1 MKALQRPFPHLGSR
15 LLTLWALLAYGVL
28 FAPIAVIVLFSFNA
42 PRGRFNLTWQGF
54 TLENWLHPLREVA
67 LTRAFGTSLS
77 IALLASLLAT
87 LLGGLMALALARHRV
102 RGRSWIELLL
112 VLPLTSPEI
121 VLATSLLNLFVQQ
134 NLPRGFGTLVLS
146 HSLFCLS
153 YAALTLKARL
163 GGFDWSLEAAA
174 MDLGAR
180 PLRAFLRVTL
190 PLIAPGLLAAFLL
203 SFSLSL
209 DDYIIT
215 AFTAGET
222 ITFPLYIAGAFQREI
237 SPQIHVLATL
247 VLLVSV
253 ALMALGLRWGHNEG

>member
-1 MKALQRPFPHLGSR
+1 MKRPALGNTLLG
-15 LLTLWALLAYGVL
+15 LWAALVYALL
-28 FAPIAVIVLFSFNA
+28 FTPIAVIVLFSFNA
-42 PRGRFNLTWQGF
+42 PRGRFNLIWQGF
-54 TLENWLHPLREVA
+54 TLENWLHPLRDPA
-67 LTRAFGTSLS
+67 LTRAFATSLLL
-77 IALLASLLAT
+77 ALLASLLAT
-87 LLGGLMALALARHRV
+87 VLGGLMALALARRPV
-102 RGRSWIELLL
+102 RGRAWIELLL

-163 GGFDWSLEAAA
+163 TGFDWNLVAAA

-180 PLRAFLRVTL
+180 PLQAFLRVTL

-253 ALMALGLRWGHNEG
+253 ALLGLAVGRDEDDKA